1 MEFTKKGCNWNW
13 GFREA
18 WLGKTV
24 SDNWIFSECETDNGS
39 LVEQLS
45 YIGANAEQIM
55 DISSASFIHIKW
67 KWHDCTKISSLEFSL
82 LASLTYQD
90 AGINVNVRIKTREA
104 RRYEIVDH
112 TMARQY
118 VIVHLTMAQPTRC
131 RAQWRS
137 SQSEFPCS
145 SGPARWCSETAS
157 L

>member
-55 DISSASFIHIKW
+55 DISSGQSYTIGTIFVVSYI
-67 KWHDCTKISSLEFSL
+67 
-82 LASLTYQD
+82 
-90 AGINVNVRIKTREA
+90 GIIPTNVVYYI
-104 RRYEIVDH
+104 
-112 TMARQY
+112 
-118 VIVHLTMAQPTRC
+118 L
-131 RAQWRS
+131 
-137 SQSEFPCS
+137 
-145 SGPARWCSETAS
+145 
-157 L
+157 